1 MWEQATKIWLEL
13 KLTANC
19 DVIQTVPWILSLA
32 CAAEPFLNE
41 VLAVILKTFVLKPV
55 INVCSFILTV
65 ITKEMWLLSKLVPDC
80 FSFIPCVVLGIFLN
94 HIFQL
99 EVGLGMG
106 SLVWESSKWNKGC
119 NGIVPKNDHLCFHN
133 IFFLGLNKSN
143 GDSGKREPEGSE
155 KTCSRCCG
163 AVATD
168 APRNIGCQGQ
178 FLWIGKLRQQTFDHV
193 AISGGSWSSTC
204 LGKFMPRRM
213 GVHPLVKPQIQVWFG
228 GSLQNWSCPSFILW
242 FLYKLMLR
250 LYKSDLMDGPGVY
263 FS

>member
-1 MWEQATKIWLEL
+1 MSTSQSLELYFYCDDGPSMWVWWLKINRLKEHTLNQQQCVSVGLRGKEIKNIIMVVGCPSGPPDYKDVTKEHYKGEKKVCLHLYINIYMRAGYKIWLEL

-80 FSFIPCVVLGIFLN
+80 FSFIPCVVLGISFLTT
-94 HIFQL
+94 F
-99 EVGLGMG
+99 
-106 SLVWESSKWNKGC
+106 C
-119 NGIVPKNDHLCFHN
+119 NWR
-133 IFFLGLNKSN
+133 S
-143 GDSGKREPEGSE
+143 

-168 APRNIGCQGQ
+168 APLQHRLSGAIP
-178 FLWIGKLRQQTFDHV
+178 LDWQTKAAD
-193 AISGGSWSSTC
+193 
-204 LGKFMPRRM
+204 L
-213 GVHPLVKPQIQVWFG
+213 
-228 GSLQNWSCPSFILW
+228 WSCSHFKGIMILN
-242 FLYKLMLR
+242 LPGKVYATE
-250 LYKSDLMDGPGVY
+250 DG
-263 FS
+263 SSSII